1 MKTTKLKKKI
11 VKKVFDKVHDKYDFM
26 NDIMS
31 LGSHRLWKKEFIK
44 IINPKPS
51 EIIIDMASGTGDISK
66 LISNKYSNQN
76 ILRMDPNYLMLK
88 KGSNN
93 FKKNEKIVEIC
104 ASAENI
110 PLKDNLV
117 DTYAI
122 SFGIRNAYDT
132 QKALGEAFR
141 ITKKGGKFICLEFF
155 KINRPILK
163 ELYKIYSNTI
173 PTIGEI
179 IVGDRKPYEYLTS
192 SIEKFYTQDEFK
204 NMLEKSK
211 FKNVNYINLMA
222 GVVSIHTAWKI

>member
-132 QKALGEAFR
+132 QKALEEAFR

-222 GVVSIHTAWKI
+222 GVVSVHTAWKI

>member
-110 PLKDNLV
+110 PLQDNLV

-132 QKALGEAFR
+132 QKALEEAFR

>member
-132 QKALGEAFR
+132 QKALEEAFR

-222 GVVSIHTAWKI
+222 GIVSIHTAWKI

>member
-1 MKTTKLKKKI
+1 MKTTKLKKKL

-132 QKALGEAFR
+132 QKALEEAFR

-222 GVVSIHTAWKI
+222 GVVPIHTAWKI

>member
-11 VKKVFDKVHDKYDFM
+11 VKKVFDKVHDKYDLM

-132 QKALGEAFR
+132 QKALEEAFR

>member
-76 ILRMDPNYLMLK
+76 ILRMDPNFLMLK

-132 QKALGEAFR
+132 QKALEEAFR

>member
-76 ILRMDPNYLMLK
+76 ILRMDPNFLMLK

>member
-1 MKTTKLKKKI
+1 
-11 VKKVFDKVHDKYDFM
+11 
-26 NDIMS
+26 
-31 LGSHRLWKKEFIK
+31 
-44 IINPKPS
+44 
-51 EIIIDMASGTGDISK
+51 
-66 LISNKYSNQN
+66 
-76 ILRMDPNYLMLK
+76 LMLK

-132 QKALGEAFR
+132 QKALEEAFR

>member
-76 ILRMDPNYLMLK
+76 ILRMDPNFLMLK

-132 QKALGEAFR
+132 QKALEEAFR

-222 GVVSIHTAWKI
+222 GIVSIHTAWKI